1 MMETQSTTAITASS
15 SETEAQVNQ
24 KAETH
29 ESTHPTLP
37 TATDSVSDDVTVKAQ
52 KTNHPWRFW
61 AILASL
67 SISGMLS
74 AIEGTIIT
82 SALPTIVADLGG
94 GELYLWI
101 ANAFFLASVATLP
114 LYGQASNVLGR
125 RWLMLSAVA
134 LFTLG
139 SGLSGGA
146 SSMRMLIAARTVQ
159 GLGGGGINMLI
170 ELIVTDL
177 VPLRER
183 GKYMPIVLIASLLGA
198 ALGPFIGG
206 AITSNTTWR
215 WVFYLNV
222 PIGGGK
228 FYVTHPKELFFCSSV
243 LERKYICIKNSILKC
258 PTSLSYLDH
267 INGAD
272 FGMFIVALIMLFFF
286 LHTNYQSDETM
297 ARRFVRIDFSG
308 NAIFITTIT
317 SVLLALTWGGTS
329 YNWNN
334 FRVILPLVIG
344 FVGIGL
350 FVAFEWTPR
359 LCPEPSF
366 PQVLL
371 GNRTSSAALVLTL
384 IHSMMTYW
392 IFYFLPIY
400 FQAVQ
405 NSSPERSGVQTLP
418 IFVGILPFAMV
429 GGLLMSKTG
438 RYKQMHVA
446 GFAVLAVAYGLFSI
460 MKPGS
465 KTAMWVCFQLIA
477 AIGTGGLAGIILP
490 AMQAPLAESHVA
502 TATGVWSFAR
512 GFGAIWGVTIPSAV
526 FNNECDKLAKGLSD
540 PNITESLSGGKAYQ
554 FATAAFVNGIS
565 DDISR
570 GEVVHLFTK
579 SLRLVWLVGIA
590 FAGVG
595 FLVTFV
601 EKEVKLRDE
610 LDTQYGMKEKA
621 KEGTGLNGG
630 EDTEM
635 ETHKTTKSR
644 GE

>member
-1 MMETQSTTAITASS
+1 
-15 SETEAQVNQ
+15 
-24 KAETH
+24 
-29 ESTHPTLP
+29 
-37 TATDSVSDDVTVKAQ
+37 
-52 KTNHPWRFW
+52 
-61 AILASL
+61 
-67 SISGMLS
+67 ML
-74 AIEGTIIT
+74 T
-82 SALPTIVADLGG
+82 
-94 GELYLWI
+94 
-101 ANAFFLASVATLP
+101 
-114 LYGQASNVLGR
+114 
-125 RWLMLSAVA
+125 VA
-134 LFTLG
+134 L
-139 SGLSGGA
+139 
-146 SSMRMLIAARTVQ
+146 V
-159 GLGGGGINMLI
+159 
-170 ELIVTDL
+170 
-177 VPLRER
+177 
-183 GKYMPIVLIASLLGA
+183 
-198 ALGPFIGG
+198 
-206 AITSNTTWR
+206 
-215 WVFYLNV
+215 
-222 PIGGGK
+222 
-228 FYVTHPKELFFCSSV
+228 
-243 LERKYICIKNSILKC
+243 
-258 PTSLSYLDH
+258 
-267 INGAD
+267 
-272 FGMFIVALIMLFFF
+272 MLFFF

-329 YNWNN
+329 YNWSN

-344 FVGIGL
+344 FLGIGL

-526 FNNECDKLAKGLSD
+526 FNNECDKLAKGLRD
-540 PNITESLSGGKAYQ
+540 PNITASLSGGKAYQ

-565 DDISR
+565 DETSR

-610 LDTQYGMKEKA
+610 LDTQYGIKEKA

-635 ETHKTTKSR
+635 KTHQTTKSR

>member
-1 MMETQSTTAITASS
+1 MKFTKPVQADAMEDHPATATTVSS
-15 SETEAQVNQ
+15 SETEAQAHQ
-24 KAETH
+24 KAVDDQA
-29 ESTHPTLP
+29 THPALP
-37 TATDSVSDDVTVKAQ
+37 TVPHSDSDNVAADFKNTTHS
-52 KTNHPWRFW
+52 WRFW

-67 SISGMLS
+67 SISGLLS

-82 SALPTIVADLGG
+82 SALPTIIADLGG

-114 LYGQASNVLGR
+114 LYGQASDILGR

-146 SSMRMLIAARTVQ
+146 SSMKMLIAARTVQ

-183 GKYMPIVLIASLLGA
+183 GKYMPVVLIASLLGA

-206 AITSNTTWR
+206 VITSNTTWR
-215 WVFYLNV
+215 WIFYLNV
-222 PIGGGK
+222 PIGG
-228 FYVTHPKELFFCSSV
+228 
-243 LERKYICIKNSILKC
+243 
-258 PTSLSYLDH
+258 
-267 INGAD
+267 
-272 FGMFIVALIMLFFF
+272 VALVLLFFF
-286 LHTNYQSDETM
+286 LHTNYQSDQTI

-317 SVLLALTWGGTS
+317 AVLLALTWGGTLYAWS
-329 YNWNN
+329 N
-334 FRVILPLVIG
+334 FRVILPLVLG
-344 FVGIGL
+344 FLGLGL

-371 GNRTSSAALVLTL
+371 ANRTSSAALALTL

-418 IFVGILPFAMV
+418 IFVGILPFAMA
-429 GGLLMSKTG
+429 GGLLLSKTG
-438 RYKQMHVA
+438 RYKQMHFA
-446 GFAVLAVAYGLFSI
+446 GFALLAVAYGLFSI

-465 KTAMWVCFQLIA
+465 RTATWVCFQLLA
-477 AIGTGGLAGIILP
+477 AIGAGGLAGIILP
-490 AMQAPLAESHVA
+490 AMQAPLDESHVA
-502 TATGVWSFAR
+502 TATGVWSFVR

-526 FNNECDKLAKGLSD
+526 FNNKCDKLAKGLSD
-540 PNITESLSGGKAYQ
+540 PKIAELLSGGKAYQ
-554 FATAAFVNGIS
+554 YATAAFVNGIK
-565 DDISR
+565 DEASR

-579 SLRLVWLVGIA
+579 SMQLVWLVGIA
-590 FAGVG
+590 FAGIG
-595 FLVTFV
+595 FLITFV

-610 LDTQYGMKEKA
+610 LGTKYGMKENA
-621 KEGTGLNGG
+621 KGETGLDQG
-630 EDTEM
+630 EDMEM
-635 ETHKTTKSR
+635 KPYETTKS
-644 GE
+644 E

>member
-1 MMETQSTTAITASS
+1 MKFTKPVQADAMEDHPATAITVSS
-15 SETEAQVNQ
+15 SETEAQAHQ
-24 KAETH
+24 KAVDDQA
-29 ESTHPTLP
+29 THPALQTVP
-37 TATDSVSDDVTVKAQ
+37 HSDSDNVAADFKNTTHS
-52 KTNHPWRFW
+52 WRFW

-67 SISGMLS
+67 SISGLLS

-82 SALPTIVADLGG
+82 SALPTIIADLGG

-114 LYGQASNVLGR
+114 LYGQASDILGR

-146 SSMRMLIAARTVQ
+146 SSMKMLIAARTVQ

-183 GKYMPIVLIASLLGA
+183 GKYMPVVLIASLLGA

-206 AITSNTTWR
+206 VITSNTTWR
-215 WVFYLNV
+215 WIFYLNV
-222 PIGGGK
+222 PIGG
-228 FYVTHPKELFFCSSV
+228 
-243 LERKYICIKNSILKC
+243 
-258 PTSLSYLDH
+258 
-267 INGAD
+267 
-272 FGMFIVALIMLFFF
+272 VALVLLFFF
-286 LHTNYQSDETM
+286 LHTNYQSDQTM

-308 NAIFITTIT
+308 NAIFIATIT
-317 SVLLALTWGGTS
+317 AVLLALTWGGTLYAWS
-329 YNWNN
+329 N
-334 FRVILPLVIG
+334 FRVILPLVLG
-344 FVGIGL
+344 FLGLCL

-371 GNRTSSAALVLTL
+371 ANRTSSAALALTL

-418 IFVGILPFAMV
+418 IFVGILPFAMA
-429 GGLLMSKTG
+429 GGLLLSKTG
-438 RYKQMHVA
+438 RYKQMHFA
-446 GFAVLAVAYGLFSI
+446 GFALLAVAYGLFSI

-465 KTAMWVCFQLIA
+465 RTATWVCFQLLA
-477 AIGTGGLAGIILP
+477 AIGAGGLAGIILP
-490 AMQAPLAESHVA
+490 AMQAPLDESHVA
-502 TATGVWSFAR
+502 TATGVWSFVR

-526 FNNECDKLAKGLSD
+526 FNNKCDKLAKGLSD
-540 PNITESLSGGKAYQ
+540 PKIAEMLSGGKAYQ
-554 FATAAFVNGIS
+554 YATAAFVKGIK
-565 DDISR
+565 DEASR

-579 SLRLVWLVGIA
+579 SMQLVWLVGIA
-590 FAGVG
+590 FAGIG
-595 FLVTFV
+595 FLITFV

-610 LDTQYGMKEKA
+610 LDTKYGMKENA
-621 KEGTGLNGG
+621 KGETGLDKG
-630 EDTEM
+630 EDMEM
-635 ETHKTTKSR
+635 KPYETTKSA
-644 GE
+644 

>member
-1 MMETQSTTAITASS
+1 MKFTKPVQADAMEDHPATATTVSS
-15 SETEAQVNQ
+15 SETEAQAHQ
-24 KAETH
+24 KAVDDQA
-29 ESTHPTLP
+29 THPALP
-37 TATDSVSDDVTVKAQ
+37 TAPHSDSDNVAADFKNTTHS
-52 KTNHPWRFW
+52 WRFW

-67 SISGMLS
+67 SISGLLS

-82 SALPTIVADLGG
+82 SALPTIIADLGG

-114 LYGQASNVLGR
+114 LYGQASDILGR

-146 SSMRMLIAARTVQ
+146 SSMKMLIAARTVQ

-183 GKYMPIVLIASLLGA
+183 GKYMPVVLIASLLGA

-206 AITSNTTWR
+206 VITSNTTWR
-215 WVFYLNV
+215 WIFYLNV
-222 PIGGGK
+222 PIGG
-228 FYVTHPKELFFCSSV
+228 
-243 LERKYICIKNSILKC
+243 
-258 PTSLSYLDH
+258 
-267 INGAD
+267 
-272 FGMFIVALIMLFFF
+272 VALVLLFFF
-286 LHTNYQSDETM
+286 LHTNYQSDQTM

-317 SVLLALTWGGTS
+317 AVLLALTWGGTLYAWS
-329 YNWNN
+329 N
-334 FRVILPLVIG
+334 FRVILPLVLG
-344 FVGIGL
+344 FLGLGL

-371 GNRTSSAALVLTL
+371 ANRTSSAALALTL

-418 IFVGILPFAMV
+418 IFVGILPFAMA
-429 GGLLMSKTG
+429 GGLLLSKTG
-438 RYKQMHVA
+438 RYKQMHFA
-446 GFAVLAVAYGLFSI
+446 GFALLAVAYGLFSI

-465 KTAMWVCFQLIA
+465 RTATWVCFQLLA
-477 AIGTGGLAGIILP
+477 AIGAGGLAGIILP
-490 AMQAPLAESHVA
+490 AMQAPLDESHVA
-502 TATGVWSFAR
+502 TATGVWSFVR

-526 FNNECDKLAKGLSD
+526 FNNKCDKLAKGLSD
-540 PNITESLSGGKAYQ
+540 PKIAELLSGGKAYQ
-554 FATAAFVNGIS
+554 YATAAFVNGIK
-565 DDISR
+565 DEASR

-579 SLRLVWLVGIA
+579 SMQLVWLVGIA
-590 FAGVG
+590 FAGIG
-595 FLVTFV
+595 FLITFV

-610 LDTQYGMKEKA
+610 LDTKYGMKENA
-621 KEGTGLNGG
+621 KGETGLDKG
-630 EDTEM
+630 EDMEM
-635 ETHKTTKSR
+635 KPYETTKS
-644 GE
+644 E

>member
-1 MMETQSTTAITASS
+1 M
-15 SETEAQVNQ
+15 
-24 KAETH
+24 
-29 ESTHPTLP
+29 
-37 TATDSVSDDVTVKAQ
+37 
-52 KTNHPWRFW
+52 
-61 AILASL
+61 
-67 SISGMLS
+67 
-74 AIEGTIIT
+74 
-82 SALPTIVADLGG
+82 ALV
-94 GELYLWI
+94 
-101 ANAFFLASVATLP
+101 
-114 LYGQASNVLGR
+114 
-125 RWLMLSAVA
+125 
-134 LFTLG
+134 
-139 SGLSGGA
+139 
-146 SSMRMLIAARTVQ
+146 
-159 GLGGGGINMLI
+159 
-170 ELIVTDL
+170 
-177 VPLRER
+177 
-183 GKYMPIVLIASLLGA
+183 
-198 ALGPFIGG
+198 
-206 AITSNTTWR
+206 
-215 WVFYLNV
+215 
-222 PIGGGK
+222 
-228 FYVTHPKELFFCSSV
+228 
-243 LERKYICIKNSILKC
+243 
-258 PTSLSYLDH
+258 
-267 INGAD
+267 
-272 FGMFIVALIMLFFF
+272 MLFFF

-297 ARRFVRIDFSG
+297 ARRVVRIDFSG

-329 YNWNN
+329 YAWSN

-418 IFVGILPFAMV
+418 IFVGILPFAMA

-465 KTAMWVCFQLIA
+465 STAMWVCFQLVA

-490 AMQAPLAESHVA
+490 AMQASLAESHVA
-502 TATGVWSFAR
+502 TATGVWSFVR

-540 PNITESLSGGKAYQ
+540 PNITESLSGGNAYQ
-554 FATAAFVNGIS
+554 FATAAFVNGIP
-565 DDISR
+565 DETSR
-570 GEVVHLFTK
+570 AEVVHLFTK

-621 KEGTGLNGG
+621 KEKTGLDGG

-635 ETHKTTKSR
+635 EAYKTTGSG